1 MSYFKSL
8 PYVLIFYT
16 LTLSPVALSS
26 VENYFYNANL
36 NNSKARQKEIYFNL
50 LVESPGLFSS
60 SSQELHMKATM
71 VVSATDK
78 VRFLIEQYSD
88 SSYNDEKFEGIFI
101 SDDLNVTDSKDKL
114 LLGVLSYVFFGR
126 SL

>member
-1 MSYFKSL
+1 
-8 PYVLIFYT
+8 
-16 LTLSPVALSS
+16 
-26 VENYFYNANL
+26 
-36 NNSKARQKEIYFNL
+36 
-50 LVESPGLFSS
+50 
-60 SSQELHMKATM
+60 MKATM

-88 SSYNDEKFEGIFI
+88 SSYNDEKFEGAFI

-126 SL
+126 SFEMFNVLLQTFLIKKTREDLSSSITSELVTNSTEKRLFNKVTDLEPTNR